1 MVLFL
6 CWLPW
11 VAARERAD
19 IVVRGGTVVT
29 VDGARRVLENGAVA
43 VSGDRIAAVGA
54 TADIEARFD
63 SARTIDARGHIVLPG
78 LVNAHGHAP
87 MVLFRGIADDLALS
101 EWLEKYIFPAEAR
114 HVTAGFVEVGT
125 LLACLEMIRS
135 GTTTYADMYYFEEQ
149 VAEATARAGLRGV
162 LGETIIQFPVP
173 DARTP
178 RDALA
183 YTEKFIRRW
192 KGHPLVVPAVA
203 PHAPYTNSE
212 QTLRDCRA
220 LADRF
225 GVPMMMHV
233 SETRDEVNRMR
244 ERYDATSTGWLD
256 SIGVLGPSVVFH
268 HGVWLTD
275 GDIAI
280 LKRRGVSVTHNPESN
295 MKLASGTAP
304 VLRMLSL
311 GLAVGLGTDG
321 APSNND
327 LDMFEAMDFA
337 GKLHKLAALDPTALP
352 ALRLVEMATMG
363 GARALKMEKEIGS
376 LEVGKKADFIMVDMN
391 QPHMVPLYDVYSHLA
406 YVVNG
411 SDVRTS
417 IVNGRIVMLDRR
429 VLTLD
434 EEEIKERAGKIQAG
448 IAASLKK

>member
-1 MVLFL
+1 
-6 CWLPW
+6 
-11 VAARERAD
+11 
-19 IVVRGGTVVT
+19 
-29 VDGARRVLENGAVA
+29 
-43 VSGDRIAAVGA
+43 
-54 TADIEARFD
+54 
-63 SARTIDARGHIVLPG
+63 
-78 LVNAHGHAP
+78 
-87 MVLFRGIADDLALS
+87 
-101 EWLEKYIFPAEAR
+101 
-114 HVTAGFVEVGT
+114 
-125 LLACLEMIRS
+125 
-135 GTTTYADMYYFEEQ
+135 
-149 VAEATARAGLRGV
+149 
-162 LGETIIQFPVP
+162 
-173 DARTP
+173 
-178 RDALA
+178 
-183 YTEKFIRRW
+183 
-192 KGHPLVVPAVA
+192 
-203 PHAPYTNSE
+203 
-212 QTLRDCRA
+212 
-220 LADRF
+220 
-225 GVPMMMHV
+225 
-233 SETRDEVNRMR
+233 
-244 ERYDATSTGWLD
+244 
-256 SIGVLGPSVVFH
+256 
-268 HGVWLTD
+268 
-275 GDIAI
+275 
-280 LKRRGVSVTHNPESN
+280 